1 MEHAPGTPLLGG
13 LSATSI
19 LAPQR
24 ARRLP
29 VVLADAAVRLHS
41 IDPEPVSR
49 QLAAIGPPRAATSV
63 SEFLQ
68 ALTAAADD
76 LGRPDLTGAAQLL
89 AELRP
94 AAGSEVVCHGDLHP
108 FNVLVDGDRV
118 TVIDW
123 TASLIAHPAYDVAFT
138 WLLLV
143 DAPLHVPKPLRAPI
157 RIATGLVA
165 RAFLRRYQRRAR
177 VPVPDES
184 LRWHVGLHCLRAL
197 VDVAGWTRAGEL
209 ASHIGHPW
217 LTSAPRSPSGSAG
230 SPGSRS
236 AHAHALA
243 TQTEQEEHQQWA
255 GSAFA
260 LNSSR
265 AQVLAQF
272 RSSQSSLACARALVF
287 QRC

>member
-1 MEHAPGTPLLGG
+1 MVMEHAPGTPLLGG

-29 VVLADAAVRLHS
+29 VVLADAAVRLHP

-123 TASLIAHPAYDVAFT
+123 VGAARGVPEADHART
-138 WLLLV
+138 LLLMRWA
-143 DAPLHVPKPLRAPI
+143 DLPADMPLISRGLISAGRRSI
-157 RIATGLVA
+157 RHFVN
-165 RAFLRRYQRRAR
+165 
-177 VPVPDES
+177 S
-184 LRWHVGLHCLRAL
+184 SWRAL
-197 VDVAGWTRAGEL
+197 SSSSGPACRGRWNCGSGTR
-209 ASHIGHPW
+209 
-217 LTSAPRSPSGSAG
+217 
-230 SPGSRS
+230 SRS
-236 AHAHALA
+236 
-243 TQTEQEEHQQWA
+243 
-255 GSAFA
+255 
-260 LNSSR
+260 R
-265 AQVLAQF
+265 
-272 RSSQSSLACARALVF
+272 
-287 QRC
+287 